1 MKKLD
6 KEQTNAVVDV
16 IYNKVSPALRAK
28 ADKEYQAEEATILKT
43 MKAHPLYK
51 EIIKIFSMAKE
62 PLKLIVEIPVKHI
75 TEMWGNTT
83 QEQYKYTVRSLE
95 DLTKQVLAHS
105 SRKVRFNEFKIK
117 QDIKAQLIL
126 ASIDATDLQ
135 QLIDSVVK
143 LFK

>member
-6 KEQTNAVVDV
+6 KEQMNAVVDV
-16 IYNKVSPALRAK
+16 IYNKVSPWLRAK
-28 ADKEYQAEEATILKT
+28 ADKEYKEEEATILKT

-51 EIIKIFSMAKE
+51 EIVKIFSMAKE
-62 PLKLIVEIPVKHI
+62 PLKLIVEIPVKDV
-75 TEMWGNTT
+75 TEMWGNTA
-83 QEQYKYTVRSLE
+83 QESYKYSVRNLE
-95 DLTKQVLAHS
+95 ELTKQVLACS
-105 SRKVRFNEFKIK
+105 GRKVRFNEYKIK

-135 QLIDSVVK
+135 QLIDKVIK

>member
-28 ADKEYQAEEATILKT
+28 ADKEDQAEEATILKT

-75 TEMWGNTT
+75 TEM
-83 QEQYKYTVRSLE
+83 
-95 DLTKQVLAHS
+95 
-105 SRKVRFNEFKIK
+105 
-117 QDIKAQLIL
+117 
-126 ASIDATDLQ
+126 
-135 QLIDSVVK
+135 
-143 LFK
+143 